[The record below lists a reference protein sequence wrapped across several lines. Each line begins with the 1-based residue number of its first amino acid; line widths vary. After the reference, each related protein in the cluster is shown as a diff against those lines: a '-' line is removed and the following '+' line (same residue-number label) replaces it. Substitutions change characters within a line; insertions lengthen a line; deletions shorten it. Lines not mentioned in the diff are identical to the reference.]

1 MAFPFMRGNWDWPS
15 MNAVKSL
22 SRPNDTAKVG
32 TDSHAKSS
40 PGFSSFPLNLG
51 EPEKCG
57 KTTTLSSFQGRW
69 RIGSKDMPA
78 DTPRTRREYIVL
90 PSERESA
97 ASSLPG
103 YSRQT
108 RHVWTSVR

>member
-15 MNAVKSL
+15 MNAVS
-22 SRPNDTAKVG
+22 SMPRPNDTAKVG

-69 RIGSKDMPA
+69 RTGNRGVPA
-78 DTPRTRREYIVL
+78 DTPRTRREYTAL

-97 ASSLPG
+97 VSFPLG
-103 YSRQT
+103 YNRQNC
-108 RHVWTSVR
+108 HVWTSVR

>member
-57 KTTTLSSFQGRW
+57 KTTTLSSFQGR
-69 RIGSKDMPA
+69 
-78 DTPRTRREYIVL
+78 
-90 PSERESA
+90 
-97 ASSLPG
+97 
-103 YSRQT
+103 
-108 RHVWTSVR
+108 